1 MNEKR
6 KITFF
11 FKITMLINQEPHCK
25 DQLTNYYVIRKD
37 YLIGIHKQ
45 NMYKLLFNQ
54 RSNDICFKFMFHLSQ
69 A

>member
-45 NMYKLLFNQ
+45 NMY
-54 RSNDICFKFMFHLSQ
+54 
-69 A
+69 